1 MSSEQHDAVTYQ
13 KSFDCQI
20 CLVIPGFLAD
30 APLEGATFAPPAM
43 MPDPAAFEAG
53 SPTLILP

>member
-1 MSSEQHDAVTYQ
+1 MSSEQNNVVTYQ
-13 KSFDCQI
+13 KSFQYHI

-43 MPDPAAFEAG
+43 MPDPAELDAG